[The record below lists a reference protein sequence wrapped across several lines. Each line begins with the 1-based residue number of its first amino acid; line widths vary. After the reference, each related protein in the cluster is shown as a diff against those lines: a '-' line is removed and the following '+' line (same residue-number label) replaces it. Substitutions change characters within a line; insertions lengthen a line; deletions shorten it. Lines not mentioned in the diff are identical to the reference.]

1 MSIWNF
7 ISQSAL
13 GDKGWFVQNWF
24 FWMILGTYLIIPII
38 NKWTRLASFKEVEY
52 FLILWMIT
60 CLFTFTLN
68 MKFPVDLRYFVGS
81 IGFVVLGYY
90 LRHTDRKI
98 FNDIRYAFL
107 IFVVSAAVMMI
118 IGYLFS
124 TDAKFFALPRYS
136 ILNCIEVT
144 GIFLIFKNFHQL
156 NINIGF
162 FNNPD
167 GIFRKFIFEIAKYS
181 YGIYLYHM
189 FFLNI
194 LAFHLKYAMGYTSL
208 YITVTILTLL
218 ISMFVLAGLNRIPYV
233 NQVIGAK

>member
-1 MSIWNF
+1 
-7 ISQSAL
+7 
-13 GDKGWFVQNWF
+13 
-24 FWMILGTYLIIPII
+24 MILGTYLIMPII
-38 NKWTRLASFKEVEY
+38 NKWTILASFKEVEY

-144 GIFLIFKNFHQL
+144 
-156 NINIGF
+156 
-162 FNNPD
+162 
-167 GIFRKFIFEIAKYS
+167 
-181 YGIYLYHM
+181 
-189 FFLNI
+189 
-194 LAFHLKYAMGYTSL
+194 
-208 YITVTILTLL
+208 
-218 ISMFVLAGLNRIPYV
+218 
-233 NQVIGAK
+233 